1 MSTKSQVG
9 DQTLKGAVVGAV
21 SFFLAKWNL
30 DPGTQAAVMP
40 LLIAGLAYASTRVG
54 DKGTASFFAK
64 ASQELP
70 AVVAEVTAAV
80 EEKKEAAKKAP
91 AKKAAPKK
99 TAQ

>member
-9 DQTLKGAVVGAV
+9 DQTIKGALVGAI

-30 DPGTQAAVMP
+30 DPGTQAAIMP
-40 LLIAGLAYASTRVG
+40 VLIAGLAYASTLVG
-54 DKGTASFFAK
+54 DPKQASFLAK
-64 ASQELP
+64 ASQKLP
-70 AVVAEVTAAV
+70 EIVAEVTVAV
-80 EEKKEAAKKAP
+80 EEKKVAAKKSP